1 MDGTVRE
8 ESVTTIAQFPRR
20 RVSWGAIWAG
30 MFVTLLM
37 EIMFTFLGVAC
48 GIATL
53 NPLHNPS
60 SAPQGLSYG
69 AAIWLM
75 VSWLVSVWIGSCVA
89 GWMSAGPRRS
99 DGTVHGL
106 VVWSF
111 SSAIILLLTTGA
123 VGTMLGTTG
132 SLVGYP
138 NVHGFAALQ
147 QPQNGQNSTLNNQ
160 PNSALSPT
168 GRTENQQP
176 SQAGETANKA
186 SAAIS
191 NALSGNS
198 LTSQALWGFIALLL
212 GLAVAAW
219 GGATGVASSDRS
231 LVVTAV

>member
-1 MDGTVRE
+1 MA
-8 ESVTTIAQFPRR
+8 IAPIPRR

-37 EIMFTFLGVAC
+37 QIMFTLLGVAC

-53 NPLHNPS
+53 NPLHNMAA
-60 SAPQGLSYG
+60 APGGLSYG

-111 SSAIILLLTTGA
+111 SSAIILLLTTGV
-123 VGTMLGTTG
+123 VGTMLGSTG
-132 SLVGYP
+132 SAVGYP
-138 NVHGFAALQ
+138 NVRGLAALQ
-147 QPQNGQNSTLNNQ
+147 QQQTTQ
-160 PNSALSPT
+160 PNNALSPT
-168 GRTENQQP
+168 GRTDTQQP
-176 SQAGETANKA
+176 AQNSENSNSNQGGAVSGAN
-186 SAAIS
+186 
-191 NALSGNS
+191 
-198 LTSQALWGFIALLL
+198 LTGQALWGFIALIL

-219 GGATGVASSDRS
+219 GGSTGVASSERS
-231 LVVTAV
+231 LVITSV